1 MDNYE
6 KCHYVVISTKE
17 GLYCTNK
24 LDVNRLNNNCIVLFF
39 FAMLLY
45 HNQKELNSSE
55 GMSIN
60 ERYPSSYLQW
70 YNYDEYLLV
79 SIRQYVFDE
88 RPSGTN

>member
-1 MDNYE
+1 
-6 KCHYVVISTKE
+6 
-17 GLYCTNK
+17 
-24 LDVNRLNNNCIVLFF
+24 
-39 FAMLLY
+39 MLLY

>member
-39 FAMLLY
+39 FCNVAVP
-45 HNQKELNSSE
+45 QP
-55 GMSIN
+55 
-60 ERYPSSYLQW
+60 ERTKQF
-70 YNYDEYLLV
+70 
-79 SIRQYVFDE
+79 RRYVY
-88 RPSGTN
+88 